1 MKRIILALALLVG
14 SMSAYAGSGVENDT
28 VAIANTKIQRMVQDE
43 TTNSKG
49 KKVVKYYVLYG
60 NELVQ
65 TSKSVVEAYNL
76 CKKYNAKCAL
86 AMVINRKTNKKRIIL
101 D

>member
-1 MKRIILALALLVG
+1 MKRIILALALLAG
-14 SMSAYAGSGVENDT
+14 GISAYAESGVKNDT
-28 VAIANTKIQRMVQDE
+28 VAIENTKIQRMVQDE

-60 NELVQ
+60 NELVK

>member
-1 MKRIILALALLVG
+1 MKRIILAIALLAG
-14 SMSAYAGSGVENDT
+14 GISAYAQSEVKNDT
-28 VAIANTKIQRMVQDE
+28 VTVVNTKIQRIIQDE
-43 TTNSKG
+43 TTSTKG
-49 KKVVKYYVLYG
+49 KKVVKYYVLYDG
-60 NELVQ
+60 KLVQ

-76 CKKYNAKCAL
+76 CKKYNAECAL